1 MATVTTYSSLQTWL
15 ANFLNRNDLTTDI
28 DAVIQDAEAKMRSD
42 SRLRLPVYDGAFAVA
57 SAATTTALPSDFAML
72 DDSSHIGSTFYG
84 PINIIPSGEIGRALA
99 SYGDTG
105 APAVVAVV
113 RDAAGNWSLRWAPVP
128 DQAFTIQLNYWAKPP
143 KLSSVVTTSLWL
155 TEYPHIYRLASLA
168 VLAGYLRED
177 ERTASWLQQYEDAAD
192 KIYEDVQ
199 DAQFGGDLER
209 VPGRTF

>member
-1 MATVTTYSSLQTWL
+1 MTTYSSLQTWL
-15 ANFLNRNDLTTDI
+15 GNFLNRNDLTTDI

-42 SRLRLPVYDGAFAVA
+42 LRLRLPVYDGAFAVA
-57 SAATTTALPSDFAML
+57 SGAATTSLPSDFAGL
-72 DDSSHIGSTFYG
+72 NDTSHLGTTFYG

-113 RDAAGNWSLRWAPVP
+113 RDGAGNYSLRWAPVP
-128 DQAFTIQLNYWAKPP
+128 DQAFTVQLDYWTKPP
-143 KLSSVVTTSLWL
+143 KLSTTVTQSIWL
-155 TEYPHIYRLASLA
+155 TEYPHVYRLACLA

-177 ERTASWLQQYEDAAD
+177 ERTASWLQQYEDAAN
-192 KIYEDVQ
+192 KIQENVQ
-199 DAQFGGDLER
+199 ETLLGGDLER